1 MSAIP
6 SVIPSLSM
14 DLSLFAVKGPAL
26 ISFSGGRT
34 SAYMLHE
41 IIRAHGGVLP
51 SDVLVTFANTG
62 KEMPQTLDFV
72 RDCGERFDVEIVWLE
87 YQPGEHGN
95 RWKRVDYCTA
105 SRCGEPFDALIA
117 GRKFLPNVVARF
129 CTQDLKIRPMR
140 DYARSLGWDY
150 WTNVV
155 GLRADERHRV
165 AAIKTSAE
173 REQWDIDVPLARAG
187 ISKRDVADFW
197 SSKNWGL
204 TLPTINGTTPLG
216 NCDLCF
222 LKGEATLAGIM
233 RQFPELP
240 GWWIEKEQQTGA
252 TWSKR
257 FSHADLA
264 LRASQPDLLARLPN
278 EARGDC
284 YCTGDQ

>member
-1 MSAIP
+1 MSNPYLIA
-6 SVIPSLSM
+6 
-14 DLSLFAVKGPAL
+14 GPAL

-41 IIRAHGGVLP
+41 IVRAHGGTLP

-62 KEMPQTLDFV
+62 REMPQTLDFV
-72 RDCGERFDVEIVWLE
+72 RDCGERFGVEIVWLE
-87 YQPGEHGN
+87 YQPGEHGK
-95 RWKRVDYCTA
+95 RWKRVDYTSA
-105 SRCGEPFDALIA
+105 ARQGEPFDALIA
-117 GRKFLPNVVARF
+117 GKKFLPNVVARF
-129 CTQDLKIRPMR
+129 CTMELKIRPMR
-140 DYARSLGWDY
+140 DFARSLGWDH

-165 AAIKTSAE
+165 ASLREGALRE
-173 REQWDIDVPLARAG
+173 RWEVETPLATAG
-187 ISKRDVADFW
+187 VTKADISAAW
-197 SSKNWGL
+197 AAKNWRL
-204 TLPTINGTTPLG
+204 NLPTVRHQTPLG

-233 RQFPELP
+233 RQFP
-240 GWWIEKEQQTGA
+240 GIADWWVAKEIETGA

-264 LRASQPDLLARLPN
+264 RRAQQPDLLATLPN

-284 YCTGDQ
+284 YCTGDA